1 MSNRTVGKIKTLA
14 RSLFAVKGY
23 DATTMND
30 IAEGVGIK
38 KPAIYTYFDG
48 KDALFLAV
56 FRELLEAYKRD
67 IEAILAEAA
76 SKPVRDRLYVL
87 FEQYI
92 LCFSRDPESSMLW
105 NRIFLFPPLHLK
117 DQLFAEIGET
127 ERPFSAALQAALA
140 EGVRE
145 GAIRGG
151 NLEEL
156 ELSFRSLREGLLLA
170 YLINPG
176 LDKTKI
182 RGVWNAYWRGIG
194 MESGGSSCEQGEW
207 LSRGGM

>member
-56 FRELLEAYKRD
+56 FRELLEAYMRD
-67 IEAILAEAA
+67 MEAILAAA
-76 SKPVRDRLYVL
+76 AGKPVRDRLYVM
-87 FEQYI
+87 FEHYI
-92 LCFSRDPESSMLW
+92 RCFSREPETSMLW
-105 NRIFLFPPLHLK
+105 NRIFMFPPLHLK
-117 DQLFAEIGET
+117 DQIFAEIVET
-127 ERPFSAALQAALA
+127 ERPFSEALQAALA
-140 EGVRE
+140 EGLRE
-145 GAIRGG
+145 GTIRGG
-151 NLEEL
+151 NLDEL

-176 LDKTKI
+176 LDEAKI

-194 MESGGSSCEQGEW
+194 NEP
-207 LSRGGM
+207 